1 VWSLSVTDC
10 TVPRSALANLQTR
23 IWTTGG
29 CPTFYIERA
38 VATFGMVASVKWR
51 HRPAALVAWL
61 AAVATWL
68 ATDVV
73 AAGSGTPHV
82 AL

>member
-1 VWSLSVTDC
+1 
-10 TVPRSALANLQTR
+10 
-23 IWTTGG
+23 
-29 CPTFYIERA
+29 
-38 VATFGMVASVKWR
+38 MVASVKWR

-73 AAGSGTPHV
+73 AAGSGTPRV